1 MNPHHRQ
8 QLEQRIREQQKYY
21 PEPEE
26 ELRPTRPIEEI
37 RPTRPIEETRPARPT
52 RQLYAD
58 VNKPTPSPPALPS
71 APPTRPEAEVVIAQI
86 ILTQRHSIRSRVV
99 FFTGPPKKMT

>member
-58 VNKPTPSPPALPS
+58 VNKPTPSPPALPQKGDKPFS
-71 APPTRPEAEVVIAQI
+71 RP
-86 ILTQRHSIRSRVV
+86 LW
-99 FFTGPPKKMT
+99 